1 MHFHEFYVKNNPCN
15 SLNCAPETEM
25 LRLYFSVKLMCHF
38 ILFSAVI
45 PVAAAIMTPVPLL
58 TALIIMKVRDVCTQK
73 SKILIDSPLDSED
86 SHGKNG
92 SIVKTSKLEG
102 EDPENESRCPLRNIF
117 PDEVKESESKMKL
130 VGSDANENIA

>member
-1 MHFHEFYVKNNPCN
+1 
-15 SLNCAPETEM
+15 
-25 LRLYFSVKLMCHF
+25 
-38 ILFSAVI
+38 
-45 PVAAAIMTPVPLL
+45 MTPVPLL

-73 SKILIDSPLDSED
+73 SQILIDQDSPLDSED
-86 SHGKNG
+86 SHDKKG
-92 SIVKTSKLEG
+92 SIVKTSRLEG

>member
-1 MHFHEFYVKNNPCN
+1 
-15 SLNCAPETEM
+15 
-25 LRLYFSVKLMCHF
+25 MCHF

-73 SKILIDSPLDSED
+73 SKILIDQDSPLDSED
-86 SHGKNG
+86 SHDKNG
-92 SIVKTSKLEG
+92 SIVKNPKLEG
-102 EDPENESRCPLRNIF
+102 EDPENESRCPLRNII
-117 PDEVKESESKMKL
+117 PDVKESESKMKL

>member
-1 MHFHEFYVKNNPCN
+1 M
-15 SLNCAPETEM
+15 
-25 LRLYFSVKLMCHF
+25 RHF

-73 SKILIDSPLDSED
+73 SKILIDQDSPLDSED
-86 SHGKNG
+86 SHDKNG
-92 SIVKTSKLEG
+92 SIVKNSKLEG
-102 EDPENESRCPLRNIF
+102 EDPENESRCPLRNF
-117 PDEVKESESKMKL
+117 LPDEVKESESKQKL